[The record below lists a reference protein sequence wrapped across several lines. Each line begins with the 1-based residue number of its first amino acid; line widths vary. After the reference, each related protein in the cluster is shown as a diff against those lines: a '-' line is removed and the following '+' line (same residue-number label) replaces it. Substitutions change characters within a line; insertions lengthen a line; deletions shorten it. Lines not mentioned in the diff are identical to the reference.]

1 MIPPKWDLSKS
12 ENKLARLSTLLA
24 GIGRSRMLVLCH
36 NNPDPDSIAGAFALS
51 YLFSKKFGVRSVIG
65 YGGAITRAENKAMIQ
80 RLRIRMTRMSRVDSS
95 KFYGVALMDG
105 QPGTGNNLLDTRFEP
120 PLIVIDHHPLRK
132 MSLRSKFAD
141 IRVDYGATSTIVT
154 EYLVAAGLT
163 PSRSVANALLYG
175 LKTDTNSLA
184 RGASKADFC
193 AFNYLSSLSNPRVL
207 ACIERPPL
215 SQEYFEDYLRGLSQT
230 TICRDVAISN
240 LGRTRSDSI
249 IPELAD
255 FLLRIEGVTSTLSMG
270 EHKNVLLLSLRTTSR
285 KYKAGNLIRRLVGES
300 GSGGGHREMAG
311 GMIPLSGMSKSQK
324 QEVTDKLVAKFLKLI
339 DRQTVTPKH
348 ITESLGNKSC

>member
-1 MIPPKWDLSKS
+1 MIAPKWDVSRS
-12 ENKLARLSTLLA
+12 EAKLAQLSALLE
-24 GIGRSRMLVLCH
+24 GSRRSRVLVLCH
-36 NNPDPDSIAGAFALS
+36 NNPDPDSIAGAYGLAH
-51 YLFSKKFGVRSVIG
+51 LFSKKLGVRSVIG
-65 YGGAITRAENKAMIQ
+65 YGGVITRAENKAMIH
-80 RLRIRMTRMSRVDSS
+80 RLRIPMTRMSRVDPS

-105 QPGTGNNLLDTRFEP
+105 QPGTGNNLLDTRLEP

-132 MSLRSKFAD
+132 MSLRSKFHD

-175 LKTDTNSLA
+175 LKTDTQSLV

-193 AFNYLSSLSNPRVL
+193 AFNYLSQLSNPRVL
-207 ACIERPPL
+207 ARIERPAL

-240 LGRTRSDSI
+240 LGKTRSDSI
-249 IPELAD
+249 VPELAD
-255 FLLRIEGVTSTLSMG
+255 FLLRIDGVTSTLCMG
-270 EHKNVLLLSLRTTSR
+270 ENKTVLLLSLRTTSR
-285 KYKAGNLIRRLVGES
+285 KHRAGNLIRRLVGDS

-311 GMIPLSGMSKSQK
+311 GMIPLSGMSKTQK
-324 QEVTDKLVAKFLKLI
+324 QELTDKLIAKFLKLI
-339 DRQTVTPKH
+339 DRQNVTPKP
-348 ITESLGNKSC
+348 ITESGGNKNC